1 MYNTCISILN
11 NVFLGGRCAFTYM
24 LVYIFQKYKAER
36 SFQQQEIITERNCTE
51 SCHATKEL

>member
-1 MYNTCISILN
+1 MYSALYFYFKQC
-11 NVFLGGRCAFTYM
+11 FPGGRCAFTYV
-24 LVYIFQKYKAER
+24 LVYTFHKYKAER